1 MGIPGRSILSARHP
15 ALDIQNHMEYVLLLP
30 GQGSQKVGMGKD
42 LFEAFPAARDVFHAV
57 DDAVGAS
64 ISTLAFDGPSDDLTR
79 TLNAQPALLAH
90 SAAVWAVVRSAIGP
104 SVRAAAGHSLGEFSA
119 YHVAGALDVAG
130 AARIVRRRGT
140 LMYEQGAARPGAMA
154 AILGVLS
161 ASIDDI
167 CVRASAERG
176 LVVPANYN
184 SDEQVVISG
193 EVAGVER
200 AMELAKEAGAKR
212 CLPLPVSGAFH
223 SPLMEPAVAGLRDA
237 LQAEAW
243 KDPRVPVVANVNAAP
258 ITSAGVAGELLV
270 QQLTAPVQWTRVS
283 RLLVQQHPEATFVEI
298 GSGAVLTGLL
308 RRLAPSVKTLA
319 CGTVAEVEK
328 LLVLA
333 GESA

>member
-1 MGIPGRSILSARHP
+1 
-15 ALDIQNHMEYVLLLP
+15 MEYVLLLP

-42 LFEAFPAARDVFHAV
+42 LSEAFPAAREVFQEV
-57 DDAVGAS
+57 DEAVGAS
-64 ISTLAFDGPSDDLTR
+64 ISTLAFEGPSDALTR

-90 SAAVWAVVRSAIGP
+90 SAAVWALVQSVIGP
-104 SVRAAAGHSLGEFSA
+104 QVRAAAGHSLGEFSA
-119 YHVAGALDVAG
+119 YHVAGAIDVAA

-140 LMYEQGAARPGAMA
+140 LMYEQGEARPGAMA
-154 AILGVLS
+154 AVLGVLTS
-161 ASIDDI
+161 SIDDI
-167 CVRASAERG
+167 CTQATAERG

-184 SDEQVVISG
+184 SDQQVVISG

-237 LQAEAW
+237 LRAEAW
-243 KDPRVPVVANVNAAP
+243 SDPRVPVVANVNASSV
-258 ITSAGVAGELLV
+258 TSASVACDLLV

-283 RLLVQQHPEATFVEI
+283 RLLAEQYPDATFVEI

-308 RRLAPSVKTLA
+308 RRVAPSVKTLS
-319 CGTVAEVEK
+319 CGTVAEVEQ
-328 LLVLA
+328 LLDLAGVLA
-333 GESA
+333 